1 MKSLSIG
8 MASQECG
15 QFLKREAGLLVPVAL
30 LFTGIPVALLLQA
43 IPPSLRQMAATEQAA
58 ANVTLPGS
66 AMVLLFFC
74 PLLVLVGTLTTYA
87 LALRPGISLGEALR
101 LGFRR
106 MPVALGAAL
115 LMGAALAVPMLVLGA
130 VSEAIAS
137 GVLLVGAL
145 LLSARLL
152 PVNAVV
158 VNGEM
163 GVLAALR
170 ESWTLSSG
178 HLLRLLGFV
187 VLMSIP
193 IMIAQTVGQ
202 ALFGVI
208 GFALGG
214 KEVARQAGD
223 VGAAMA
229 LSLGQM
235 VMIVMTAFLY
245 RQLRGGDR
253 GGDGKA

>member
-8 MASQECG
+8 MASQESG
-15 QFLKREAGLLVPVAL
+15 RFLKREAGLLVPVAL

-43 IPPSLRQMAATEQAA
+43 IPPSLRQMAVAGKAA
-58 ANVTLPGS
+58 DPVSLPGT
-66 AMVLLFFC
+66 AMILLFFC
-74 PLLVLVGTLTTYA
+74 PLLILVGTLTTYA

-101 LGFRR
+101 LGLRR

-115 LMGAALAVPMLVLGA
+115 LMGAALLVPMLVLGA
-130 VSEAIAS
+130 LSEAIAS
-137 GVLLVGAL
+137 VALLACAL

-152 PVNAVV
+152 PINAVV
-158 VNGEM
+158 ANGET
-163 GVLAALR
+163 GVIASLR
-170 ESWTLSSG
+170 ESWMLSRG

-193 IMIAQTVGQ
+193 IMVAQTVGQ
-202 ALFGVI
+202 ALFGVV

-214 KEVARQAGD
+214 KEAAQQAGD

-245 RQLRGGDR
+245 RQLRAIEGQS
-253 GGDGKA
+253 